1 MNGYVPATPIERL
14 RRVIR
19 QAFAARQAE
28 CPDSFGFDPLDTI
41 ELGFDAFGYDVV
53 DVINAGQTDIPTL
66 CPVCESNWLMGPE
79 ALAAG
84 KCWQCRTNGG
94 AP

>member
-1 MNGYVPATPIERL
+1 MMTGAPTGYIEHL
-14 RRVIR
+14 RRVVR

-66 CPVCESNWLMGPE
+66 CTQCRKAWLMGPE
-79 ALAAG
+79 AQAAG
-84 KCWQCRTNGG
+84 KCWSCRTGG
-94 AP
+94 GVA